1 MCVIRSVFGH
11 PFSLSLS
18 NRTLLP
24 STQTKN
30 TLEQSIF
37 TPEALAANPFGADM
51 IAAQKEQQARETEV
65 RHLIELPLPVLEA
78 CLKRFTVE
86 EEADV
91 NRLKRE

>member
-1 MCVIRSVFGH
+1 
-11 PFSLSLS
+11 
-18 NRTLLP
+18 
-24 STQTKN
+24 
-30 TLEQSIF
+30 
-37 TPEALAANPFGADM
+37 M

-91 NRLKRE
+91 NRLKREYVQK

>member
-1 MCVIRSVFGH
+1 MDTPLF
-11 PFSLSLS
+11 LSFLIV
-18 NRTLLP
+18 LLYHLRK
-24 STQTKN
+24 QIQN

-91 NRLKRE
+91 NRLKREYVQK